1 MTNCPN
7 CGSPIEPYKC
17 KCEYC
22 GTWYFDFTAFDMS
35 ADKPYYVKFKTNL
48 GGQDVF
54 VTALAKPEL
63 RTIEMEHE
71 TNDIIDRHGNVVS
84 RHVGSANVD
93 FGVNFHCY
101 QDFETNSLYQ
111 VEIPHCNAG
120 E

>member
-22 GTWYFDFTAFDMS
+22 GTWYFDFTSFDMTS
-35 ADKPYYVKFKTNL
+35 DQPYYVKFKANY

-54 VTALAKPEL
+54 ITALAKPEL
-63 RTIEMEHE
+63 RTIEIASE
-71 TNDIIDRHGNVVS
+71 TQDITDKYGNIIS
-84 RHVGSANVD
+84 RYVGSKNAD

-111 VEIPHCNAG
+111 IKLVH
-120 E
+120 